1 MKFNILPLRQT
12 LIQAL
17 DAMALTEMT
26 EIQEKAIPEMLEGR
40 DVIGRSQTGTG
51 KTMAFAVPA
60 VSKIK
65 AADRFPQVLV
75 LLPTREL
82 AIQVAGEF
90 RKLLQ
95 FEQGIKVALLFG
107 GERFDHQ
114 LKALQAGAQVVV
126 GTPGRTLDHLG
137 RKTLSLHG
145 LQMAILDEA
154 DEMLDMGFRED
165 IEKILSQIGHPVQTA
180 LFSATMPQ
188 PILDMAK
195 RFQDHPVKIE
205 VAPKR
210 MVAAGID
217 QRLYVVKKGQKLE
230 ALTRLLEVFQ
240 MQKAL
245 IFCNTKRAVDEVSLQ
260 LIDQGCVVSK
270 LHGDIDQRTRQA
282 VLGRF
287 TRARQGALVATDVAA
302 RGIDIDDIDLVI
314 NYDVPENPE
323 NYVHRIGR
331 TGRAGRTG
339 LSLTL
344 AQNRDRFHLDK
355 IERYTKKKMTLH
367 RIPTGKEMA
376 DLKVE
381 NMLAKLTEDCAEIA
395 AENQKLT
402 GQAEKIIAPLKAMG
416 YADAVIE
423 QALLRQFVPEGDG
436 KRSDINASIQSVQDK
451 KGKPRRSRRTKM
463 ENGVRVMISAG
474 KKDGV
479 KKGDILGA
487 ICGESGISSDEVGDI
502 AVFGH
507 FSTAVIAEDS
517 APKVVIAVD
526 GARVK
531 GHVVS
536 ASVAGQ
542 KKDKK
547 NRKSKHSRHK
557 KHHTHKTNKKKPK

>member
-1 MKFNILPLRQT
+1 MKFKTLPLRKT

-26 EIQEKAIPEMLEGR
+26 PIQEKAIPEMLDGR

-51 KTMAFAVPA
+51 KTMAFAIPAAEKIVQKDRVPQ
-60 VSKIK
+60 I
-65 AADRFPQVLV
+65 LV

-90 RKLLQ
+90 RKLTQ
-95 FEQGIKVALLFG
+95 FEQGLKVALLFG

-114 LKALQAGAQVVV
+114 LKALKNGAQIVV
-126 GTPGRTLDHLG
+126 GTPGRTLDHLRRG
-137 RKTLSLHG
+137 TLNLHSLN
-145 LQMAILDEA
+145 MAVLDEA

-165 IEKILSQIGHPVQTA
+165 IENILSQIGHPVQTA
-180 LFSATMPQ
+180 LFSATMPK
-188 PILDMAK
+188 PILDLAK
-195 RFQDHPVKIE
+195 QFQDDPVKIE

-210 MVAAGID
+210 MVASGIE
-217 QRLYVVKKGQKLE
+217 QQLYVVQKGKKLE
-230 ALTRLLEVFQ
+230 ALSRLLDIFQ

-260 LIDQGCVVSK
+260 LIDEGCSVSK

-282 VLGRF
+282 VLSRF

-331 TGRAGRTG
+331 TGRAGRKG

-344 AQNRDRFHLDK
+344 GENRDRFHLEK
-355 IERYTKKKMTLH
+355 IERYTKKNMTLE
-367 RIPTGKEMA
+367 RIPTGEEMMN
-376 DLKVE
+376 LKIE
-381 NMLAKLTEDCAEIA
+381 HMRAKLVSDCAEIVSEMA
-395 AENQKLT
+395 APTE
-402 GQAEKIIAPLKAMG
+402 AEKKIIGPLKAMG
-416 YADAVIE
+416 FSDAVIE
-423 QALLRQFVPEGDG
+423 QALLRQFVPAENEAGA
-436 KRSDINASIQSVQDK
+436 DINASIQSVQDK
-451 KGKPRRSRRTKM
+451 KDKKRRRARRAKL

-502 AVFGH
+502 AVYGH

-517 APKVVIAVD
+517 APKVVVSVD

-547 NRKSKHSRHK
+547 NRKYKRSGK
-557 KHHTHKTNKKKPK
+557 KHRAHKTNKKKSK

>member
-1 MKFNILPLRQT
+1 MKFDTLPVRPA
-12 LIQAL
+12 LIKAL
-17 DAMALTEMT
+17 NEMQLTEMT
-26 EIQEKAIPEMLEGR
+26 PIQEKAIPKLLEGC

-51 KTMAFAVPA
+51 KTMAFAIPA
-60 VSKIK
+60 AEKINQE
-65 AADRFPQVLV
+65 DRFPQILV
-75 LLPTREL
+75 VLPTREL

-95 FEQGIKVALLFG
+95 FEQGLKVALLFG
-107 GERFDHQ
+107 GERFEHQ
-114 LKALQAGAQVVV
+114 LKALKNGAQVVV
-126 GTPGRTLDHLG
+126 GTPGRILDHL
-137 RKTLSLHG
+137 RRRTLSLHG
-145 LQMAILDEA
+145 LQMAVLDEA

-165 IEKILSQIGHPVQTA
+165 IESILSQIGHPVQTA

-188 PILDMAK
+188 PILEMAQ
-195 RFQDHPVKIE
+195 RFQNHPVKVE

-210 MVAAGID
+210 MVASGID
-217 QRLYVVKKGQKLE
+217 QQLYVVQKGKKLE
-230 ALTRLLEVFQ
+230 ALTRLLDIFQ

-245 IFCNTKRAVDEVSLQ
+245 IFCNTKRAVDEVSLK
-260 LIDQGCVVSK
+260 LIDQGCAVSK

-287 TRARQGALVATDVAA
+287 TRAKQGALVATDVAA

-331 TGRAGRTG
+331 TGRAGRKG
-339 LSLTL
+339 AALTL
-344 AQNRDRFHLDK
+344 AENRDRFHLEK
-355 IERYTKKKMTLH
+355 IEGYTKKKMTLQ
-367 RIPTGKEMA
+367 RIPTGAEVFEVKAEQMR
-376 DLKVE
+376 
-381 NMLAKLTEDCAEIA
+381 AKLVEDCAEIVS
-395 AENQKLT
+395 EMQGPT
-402 GQAEKIIAPLKAMG
+402 EQEKQIIAPLKAMG
-416 YADAVIE
+416 FSDAVIE
-423 QALLRQFVPEGDG
+423 QALLRQFVPAAEEDG
-436 KRSDINASIQSVQDK
+436 RDINGAIKTVRDHK
-451 KGKPRRSRRTKM
+451 KHRSSRHPKL
-463 ENGVRVMISAG
+463 ENGVRIMISAG

-507 FSTAVIAEDS
+507 FSTAVITEKNV
-517 APKVVIAVD
+517 PNVVVSLD

-547 NRKSKHSRHK
+547 NRKSKQRKKRRTHK
-557 KHHTHKTNKKKPK
+557 KKSK